1 MTDKRKIQIQQNK
14 INRLDSE
21 NQKLKQEN
29 EDLKCQLTTKK
40 NNDGEE
46 SIKQLK
52 QELEKSIKEHND
64 VVVEFRD
71 LNDKYKKKINEVN
84 KLISKIKKS
93 KK

>member
-14 INRLDSE
+14 INRLESE
-21 NQKLKQEN
+21 KQKLKQEN
-29 EDLKCQLTTKK
+29 EDLKRQLTTQTI
-40 NNDGEE
+40 NDDEE
-46 SIKQLK
+46 SIRQLK
-52 QELEKSIKEHND
+52 QELEKSIKEHNE

-84 KLISKIKKS
+84 KLISKIKKI

>member
-14 INRLDSE
+14 INRLESD

-29 EDLKCQLTTKK
+29 EDLKRQLATQAI
-40 NNDGEE
+40 NDDEE
-46 SIKQLK
+46 SLNFLK

-64 VVVEFRD
+64 IVIEFRD
-71 LNDKYKKKINEVN
+71 LKDKYKKKINEVN
-84 KLISKIKKS
+84 KLIARIKKN

>member
-14 INRLDSE
+14 INRLESE

-29 EDLKCQLTTKK
+29 EDLKRQLITQTI
-40 NNDGEE
+40 NDDEE
-46 SIKQLK
+46 SIRQLK

-84 KLISKIKKS
+84 KLISKIKKI

>member
-14 INRLDSE
+14 INRLESD

-29 EDLKCQLTTKK
+29 EDLKRQLATQTI
-40 NNDGEE
+40 NDDEE
-46 SIKQLK
+46 SLNFLK

-64 VVVEFRD
+64 IVIEFRD
-71 LNDKYKKKINEVN
+71 LKDKYKKKINEVN
-84 KLISKIKKS
+84 KLIARIKKN